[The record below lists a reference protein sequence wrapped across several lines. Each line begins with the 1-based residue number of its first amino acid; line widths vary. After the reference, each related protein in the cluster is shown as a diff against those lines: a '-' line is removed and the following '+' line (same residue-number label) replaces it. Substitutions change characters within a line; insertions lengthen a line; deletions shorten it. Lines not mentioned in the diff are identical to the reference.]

1 MGGNLALQAVEKG
14 YEVVSEVP
22 SYIEDTG
29 EVNWLINDAM
39 HMEVSVPVISQAV
52 MQLNASRDNQ
62 HVAFRAIAMMRQGL
76 VVIPWVKMKLSKTNV
91 QMEKLVAFEN
101 K

>member
-39 HMEVSVPVISQAV
+39 HNGSSVPVISQAV
-52 MQLNASRDNQ
+52 MPLIAGRDNQ
-62 HVAFRAIAMMRQGL
+62 QVASRAIAIMRHGFSGFPRL
-76 VVIPWVKMKLSKTNV
+76 R
-91 QMEKLVAFEN
+91 
-101 K
+101 